1 MIIITI
7 TINLNNKKIDTNIY
21 FISNGVLA
29 GIRTPDRCLR
39 RALLYPAELP
49 GQVSTNK
56 VNYTPLDLFIQALL
70 SFFLQFLHYLP
81 LK

>member
-1 MIIITI
+1 MKVK
-7 TINLNNKKIDTNIY
+7 LHY
-21 FISNGVLA
+21 GVPA

-56 VNYTPLDLFIQALL
+56 VNYTPLILFIQDLL
-70 SFFLQFLHYLP
+70 LIFLQFLHYLP
-81 LK
+81 SKSLLLHYNYQTQNT